1 MMNDTRTDEQFML
14 DTLCDGDPVVL
25 VNVPRGVIRTLRA
38 EIVQR
43 DEEIARLLNIFHALD
58 APQKTLVEVT
68 ADRDSWERQASDR
81 CDDVLVALD
90 RAERAEARIA
100 ALEAEQDALW
110 LVVADVVEMADC
122 VLLDP
127 DGRASIH
134 GSDADLALIQSAIDA
149 ARTALKEGKA

>member
-1 MMNDTRTDEQFML
+1 MNDTRTDEQFML

-90 RAERAEARIA
+90 RAERAEA
-100 ALEAEQDALW
+100 E
-110 LVVADVVEMADC
+110 
-122 VLLDP
+122 
-127 DGRASIH
+127 S
-134 GSDADLALIQSAIDA
+134 ADLRADLDACRSALRA
-149 ARTALKEGKA
+149 ASRAAEVTPPAAAPPTPAADLLP